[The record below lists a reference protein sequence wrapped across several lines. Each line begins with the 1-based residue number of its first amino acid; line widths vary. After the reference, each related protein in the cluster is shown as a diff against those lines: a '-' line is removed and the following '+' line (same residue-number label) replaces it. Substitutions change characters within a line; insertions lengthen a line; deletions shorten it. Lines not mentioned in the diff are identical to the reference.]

1 MAIHPNSGKEFDASD
16 PDGYSIDDGVPKKS
30 HHVAPSAEQE
40 EDLPWEEEVAAA
52 QAKLDA
58 VRAKHNASKPEKPK
72 TVSVTSQ
79 LDRPIVIHQHELIK
93 DDGANRSFQGRRL
106 DGAIT
111 INPGV
116 NPGIDKAAF
125 TNWQEQNSG
134 SALHALFTVTD
145 ED

>member
-1 MAIHPNSGKEFDASD
+1 MA
-16 PDGYSIDDGVPKKS
+16 
-30 HHVAPSAEQE
+30 
-40 EDLPWEEEVAAA
+40 EDFEAEVAEAEAQIAA
-52 QAKLDA
+52 IKARADAAKVA
-58 VRAKHNASKPEKPK
+58 EAAKADSEPK

-116 NPGIDKAAF
+116 NPGIDKTAF
-125 TNWQEQNSG
+125 TNWQQQNSG
-134 SALHALFTVTD
+134 SALHALFTVAD
-145 ED
+145 EN

>member
-1 MAIHPNSGKEFDASD
+1 MAIHPNSGVEFDATD
-16 PDGYSIDDGVPKKS
+16 PDLADPDDGRVKQRRPL
-30 HHVAPSAEQE
+30 AE
-40 EDLPWEEEVAAA
+40 DFDAEVAEAEANIAA
-52 QAKLDA
+52 IKAREEAARIAEAAKSD
-58 VRAKHNASKPEKPK
+58 SEPK
-72 TVSVTSQ
+72 TVSVTSR
-79 LDRPIVIHQHELIK
+79 LDRAIVIHQHEVIK

-106 DGAIT
+106 DSPIT

-116 NPGIDKAAF
+116 NPGIDKVAF